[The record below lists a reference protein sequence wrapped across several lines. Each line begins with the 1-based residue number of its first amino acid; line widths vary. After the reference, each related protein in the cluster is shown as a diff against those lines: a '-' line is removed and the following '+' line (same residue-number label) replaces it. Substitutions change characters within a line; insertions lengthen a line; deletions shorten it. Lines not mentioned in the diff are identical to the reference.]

1 MKSEKWMHIEGSV
14 YMSTE
19 SLSTTKVAHM
29 LDRLLEKY
37 PYITKC
43 VREMHQADISDVH
56 SLSAQFE
63 YDGTPGKYVQ
73 KDADV
78 KKEVSSHSQEPEKAK
93 AQKRSLRDRVDAHKE
108 MANQRNQQRQDK
120 QPEKPKNHNQ
130 EL

>member
-43 VREMHQADISDVH
+43 VHKIHLADISEIH
-56 SLSAQFE
+56 SLNTQFE

-73 KDADV
+73 KNTSRENSPV
-78 KKEVSSHSQEPEKAK
+78 YF
-93 AQKRSLRDRVDAHKE
+93 
-108 MANQRNQQRQDK
+108 
-120 QPEKPKNHNQ
+120 
-130 EL
+130 